1 MARAAFRRISAA
13 RWPWLNGAA
22 PFRTMSIDK
31 ESTGLPEID
40 LHRRTTKVNFAVGAG
55 IVVFF
60 IIAGA
65 VIVWFAMH
73 HG

>member
-1 MARAAFRRISAA
+1 MEDR
-13 RWPWLNGAA
+13 

-31 ESTGLPEID
+31 ESTGMPEID

-60 IIAGA
+60 IIAAA
-65 VIVWFAMH
+65 VIVWFVMH

>member
-1 MARAAFRRISAA
+1 
-13 RWPWLNGAA
+13 
-22 PFRTMSIDK
+22 MSIDK
-31 ESTGLPEID
+31 ESTGMPEID
-40 LHRRTTKVNFAVGAG
+40 LRRRTTKVNLAVGAG

-60 IIAGA
+60 IIAAG